1 MGQYVGFHQVWGV
14 WGVQHGVCGGGGV
27 CVYIRTYVCVCVC
40 VCPSW
45 CRSLVSRPEGRQS
58 AANRSSIWNVGNCN
72 LCLVT
77 TPAIL
82 VNHTPLG
89 RVSICIVFFVEC

>member
-1 MGQYVGFHQVWGV
+1 M
-14 WGVQHGVCGGGGV
+14 V
-27 CVYIRTYVCVCVC
+27 CVGVVFVCTYVRMYVYVCE
-40 VCPSW
+40 CPSW

-89 RVSICIVFFVEC
+89 RVSILYSFLC